1 MKNTQKQHG
10 FTLIELLVVIAII
23 ALLAGLLFPAISA
36 ALTTAKKAKAK
47 QQAQTIESAIM
58 LYFNEY
64 NGRLPVAT
72 YGTDDNEITEVT
84 ANGTSANEIF
94 SKKVLIV
101 LMSIDD
107 NDPTNNINHKL
118 NPKKI
123 VFLETDVPSDDGKFL
138 DPWGSQY
145 QIILDSNLDGS
156 IVYLTNSNENHR
168 KKAVV
173 VSAGKNRKFGSSISK
188 DTSGGKYN
196 TDNVANVDLPR
207 LN

>member
-1 MKNTQKQHG
+1 M
-10 FTLIELLVVIAII
+10 
-23 ALLAGLLFPAISA
+23 
-36 ALTTAKKAKAK
+36 
-47 QQAQTIESAIM
+47 
-58 LYFNEY
+58 
-64 NGRLPVAT
+64 
-72 YGTDDNEITEVT
+72 
-84 ANGTSANEIF
+84 
-94 SKKVLIV
+94 
-101 LMSIDD
+101 
-107 NDPTNNINHKL
+107 
-118 NPKKI
+118 
-123 VFLETDVPSDDGKFL
+123 PSDDGKFL